1 VAQQAVDDDMQGDE
15 YEEREEKEEP
25 AFNSASAPPALAT
38 SPTFI
43 GSPPPLP
50 PSSAAAAA
58 AAREAAALMEE
69 HKEFQ
74 PIAPSSSPS
83 SLPELIDVY
92 GVVSRASRSA
102 AAVAAASMQGI
113 RVALPEVQF
122 EPAGL
127 ALMLDAPASSA
138 AAARPFSRPDV
149 PDSTA
154 AALGRKVIARKIREA
169 ERKSSAKIL
178 VVLAQDMFK
187 AAEQLKGQLD
197 QVQLWI
203 ASERATEF
211 NILPPS
217 VMEAPS
223 RLSTPR
229 VSLRALQQPSCP
241 AASLAPPT
249 APYSRRCSSP
259 SSSSP
264 RSSIT
269 SCTGASPQ
277 TSRPCRQSLTR
288 AN

>member
-92 GVVSRASRSA
+92 GVVSRASP
-102 AAVAAASMQGI
+102 AVAAASMQGI

-154 AALGRKVIARKIREA
+154 AALGRKV
-169 ERKSSAKIL
+169 
-178 VVLAQDMFK
+178 
-187 AAEQLKGQLD
+187 
-197 QVQLWI
+197 
-203 ASERATEF
+203 
-211 NILPPS
+211 
-217 VMEAPS
+217 
-223 RLSTPR
+223 
-229 VSLRALQQPSCP
+229 
-241 AASLAPPT
+241 SLARSARRNARA
-249 APYSRRCSSP
+249 APRSWSSSRRTCSRPP
-259 SSSSP
+259 SSS
-264 RSSIT
+264 RASSIRCNCGSHPSARQSST
-269 SCTGASPQ
+269 SC
-277 TSRPCRQSLTR
+277 RPR
-288 AN
+288 